1 MPKTSPNRNDLPQV
15 HGTWERTAPL
25 PRARSEVTATRLG
38 DRIYNFGGVHRGY
51 TVDDAEVFD
60 IRTERWTP
68 IRPLPVPLDHTMAVA
83 VDDGIL
89 IMGGSLSATN
99 EVQGD
104 TVQEMMRTT
113 NWDFAP
119 RTAVY
124 RYDPAADS
132 YTRLGPMPLARLGH
146 SACLLGRHIYSVGGQ
161 GPNPGVMLRY
171 AVDTDSWDILPGM
184 PTFREHQAIAAIG
197 GRIYVIGGRW
207 PDPRDPDATFMIGQ
221 VNTDANECF
230 DPGSMQWASRAPM
243 PTPRGAGYG
252 AVLGGLFY
260 VAGGEVLDSP
270 DRLTF
275 GQVEAYD
282 PASNGWFVAPDLPT
296 PRHGLAVV
304 SDDARLFAI
313 GGGPKA
319 AWDQTDVVEVFTP
332 TNGDGR

>member
-1 MPKTSPNRNDLPQV
+1 MNKPDRTHLPRIE
-15 HGTWERTAPL
+15 GNWERAAPL
-25 PRARSEVTATRLG
+25 PLARSEVTATYLDG
-38 DRIYNFGGVHRGY
+38 RIYNFGGVHRGY
-51 TVDDAEVFD
+51 TVDNAEVFD
-60 IRTERWTP
+60 IAAERWTP

-83 VDDGIL
+83 VDDVIY
-89 IMGGSLSATN
+89 IIGGSLSATN
-99 EVQGD
+99 EVRGD
-104 TVQEMMRTT
+104 TVEEMMATT

-124 RYDPAADS
+124 RYDPKADT

-146 SACLLGRHIYSVGGQ
+146 SAVRLGRHIYSVGGQ

-171 AVDTDSWDILPGM
+171 HVDTDRWDLLPGM
-184 PTFREHQAIAAIG
+184 PSFREHQAIAAVE

-207 PDPRDPDATFMIGQ
+207 PNPLDPEATFMIGQ
-221 VNTDANECF
+221 VNTGANECF
-230 DPGSMQWASRAPM
+230 DPGSMQWATRAPL

-252 AVLGGLFY
+252 AVLKGLFY

-275 GQVEAYD
+275 GEVEAFD
-282 PASNGWFVAPDLPT
+282 ATTNSWFVAPDLPT

-304 SDDARLFAI
+304 SDEERLFVI

-332 TNGDGR
+332 QDRGSA